1 MSDPHD
7 ILCPTPASPGR
18 KPGVDSAAVT
28 CGPRGNRVPRLTPGA
43 HAPGSWAASPVQGV
57 RAVDRLTRD
66 LLHCPLTDHL
76 NTVRDIARYDSETQS
91 TTVVNH
97 LVYDAYGNVTA
108 ETNAAVESLFLF
120 TARPF
125 DPDTGLQ
132 NNLNRWY
139 DPAVGRWLS
148 EDPIRYWGAINLS
161 EYVGNRPVQLRDPSG
176 LACTVKFKCSLTSSA
191 LSADKCK
198 RDCHYTCRE
207 VSRVL
212 SAGGTITCEDLPST
226 KIAGRKKDTQNVSW
240 LCILTG
246 GRCGVPR
253 DCALSINDAVVYYDP
268 IVNWG
273 DCSRAQC
280 RGDCDKALA
289 VAKQAAELIPNKAA
303 REAAIKAAEVAAVG
317 CRDACDAY
325 CKKP

>member
-1 MSDPHD
+1 MEHGRWWPQTKSGKCWAPC
-7 ILCPTPASPGR
+7 LTFGFEGEGRRPSPGR
-18 KPGVDSAAVT
+18 KPGVDGAMRT
-28 CGPRGNRVPRLTPGA
+28 PEGLWPRGHRVLRLAPGGD
-43 HAPGSWAASPVQGV
+43 APGSWVTSPVPGV
-57 RAVDRLTRD
+57 WPVDQSTLD
-66 LLHCPLTDHL
+66 LLEWTLTDHL
-76 NTVRDIARYDSETQS
+76 NTVRDIARYDSQS
-91 TTVVNH
+91 DTTTVVNH

-108 ETNAAVESLFLF
+108 ETNSAVDSLFLF

-139 DPAVGRWLS
+139 DPAVGRWLG

-212 SAGGTITCEDLPST
+212 SAGGTITC
-226 KIAGRKKDTQNVSW
+226 
-240 LCILTG
+240 
-246 GRCGVPR
+246 
-253 DCALSINDAVVYYDP
+253 
-268 IVNWG
+268 
-273 DCSRAQC
+273 
-280 RGDCDKALA
+280 
-289 VAKQAAELIPNKAA
+289 
-303 REAAIKAAEVAAVG
+303 
-317 CRDACDAY
+317 
-325 CKKP
+325 